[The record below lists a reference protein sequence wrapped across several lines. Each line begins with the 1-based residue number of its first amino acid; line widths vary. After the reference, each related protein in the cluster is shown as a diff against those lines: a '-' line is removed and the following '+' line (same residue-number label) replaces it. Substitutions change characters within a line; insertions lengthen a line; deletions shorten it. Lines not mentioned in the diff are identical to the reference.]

1 MFSSARLE
9 PRDRRLRR
17 PDSLRDLGLRESCSG
32 ASAKHL
38 VEKRE
43 LLIELIVGAANT
55 DAPKGATTE
64 PSKIRLH

>member
-9 PRDRRLRR
+9 PRDGRLRR
-17 PDSLRDLGLRESCSG
+17 PDSLRDFGLRKSCSG
-32 ASAKHL
+32 ARAKNL

-43 LLIELIVGAANT
+43 LLIEPIIGVANT
-55 DAPKGATTE
+55 GAPKGAATE